1 MYGLL
6 KSLLFAL
13 PPETAHALAL
23 RALRIYGA
31 LPNTTPPPSEPVQL
45 LGLSFANRIG
55 LAAGLDK
62 DAVAVSGLARLGFGF
77 LEVGTVTPHPQPGNP
92 KPRLFRLRQD
102 EALIN
107 RMGFNGAG
115 ALVVAANLK
124 IARAC
129 VGIPIGVNIGKNRDT
144 PMAEAV
150 EDYVKCLTTVYDV
163 ADYIAINL
171 SSPNTPGLRDLQ
183 AATSTRALVETV
195 VAERDQLAKGTSAK
209 PLLVKVAPDLPDA
222 DLEACATAAL
232 EAGAAGIIAVN
243 TTSRRPDTLRSRH
256 AKQTGGLSGA
266 PLFPMALCTVQRL
279 RTCIGDGPALVAVGG
294 VGKPADVRA
303 MLDAGADLVQV
314 YSALIYQGP
323 ALVHTLA
330 TLPTQ
335 RP

>member
-31 LPNTTPPPSEPVQL
+31 LPNTKPPPGEPVQL

-62 DAVAVSGLARLGFGF
+62 DAVAVPGLARLGFGF
-77 LEVGTVTPHPQPGNP
+77 LEVGTVTPRPQPGNP

-115 ALVVAANLK
+115 AATVAANLK

-129 VGIPIGVNIGKNRDT
+129 VGVPIGVNIGKNRDT

-150 EDYVKCLTTVYDV
+150 EDYVKCLEMVSDV

-171 SSPNTPGLRDLQ
+171 SSPNTQGLRDLQ

-195 VAERDQLAKGTSAK
+195 VAERNRLANAK

-243 TTSRRPDTLRSRH
+243 TTATRPNTLRSRH

-266 PLFPMALCTVQRL
+266 PLFPMALRTVQRL
-279 RTCIGDGPALVAVGG
+279 RTSIGDGPALVAVGG

-323 ALVHTLA
+323 ALVRTLA
-330 TLPTQ
+330 TAALPTQ

>member
-23 RALRIYGA
+23 KALRMYGA
-31 LPNTTPPPSEPVQL
+31 LPSTTPPPGQPVQL

-62 DAVAVSGLARLGFGF
+62 DAVAVAGLARLGFGF
-77 LEVGTVTPHPQPGNP
+77 LEVGTVTPRPQPGNP

-115 ALVVAANLK
+115 AAAVAANLK

-129 VGIPIGVNIGKNRDT
+129 VGVPIGVNIGKNRDT
-144 PMAEAV
+144 PIADAA
-150 EDYVKCLTTVYDV
+150 EDYVKCLEMMCEV
-163 ADYIAINL
+163 ADYITINL

-195 VAERDQLAKGTSAK
+195 VAERNRLASAK
-209 PLLVKVAPDLPDA
+209 PLLVKVAPDLPDT
-222 DLEACATAAL
+222 DLEACVSAAL
-232 EAGAAGIIAVN
+232 EAGASGIIAVN
-243 TTSRRPDTLRSRH
+243 TTATRPDTLRSRH

-266 PLFPMALCTVQRL
+266 PLLPMALRAVQRL
-279 RTCIGDGPALVAVGG
+279 RTCIGDGPTLVAVGG

-323 ALVHTLA
+323 ALVRTLA
-330 TLPTQ
+330 TAALPTQ